1 MFKAT
6 FVTMF
11 MIFIVENVNA
21 LLSSRNADKGIIQS
35 ASKNKT
41 QAEYFMQTENSEGML
56 INSAIFSEERWI
68 NEENKSD
75 VKKIEIKGV
84 LKFSFLS
91 PISSEEAYRI
101 YADSIP

>member
-1 MFKAT
+1 
-6 FVTMF
+6 
-11 MIFIVENVNA
+11 
-21 LLSSRNADKGIIQS
+21 
-35 ASKNKT
+35 
-41 QAEYFMQTENSEGML
+41 ML